1 MWQGRRGQWDYQLLF
16 THEEHPGI
24 PFLQSFYVA
33 LGAFSPFDLPLTYH
47 IARFALT
54 IGVVLALWAFA
65 SHFFEKT
72 SERWLCLLFGTVVSG
87 WSWLLFL
94 ISPEMTRQV
103 FPIEFWLIDAFNLSG
118 ALFMPH
124 FSAAIILQIVIL
136 LAFENFAHTQVGSYG
151 RALVQITILTLAMAA
166 EAIIQP
172 YVILLLVPLL
182 VILTAYHIFSAK
194 RLSLL
199 RALWL
204 IIPMG
209 VHTAIVAYHYQA
221 VSADPVWVNFS
232 TQNITAS
239 PLVTYYLLGYLTFII
254 PIFFGVRPFMFS
266 MADDRWWMP
275 LIWVALVAALLYAP
289 FPTQRRY
296 LLGVQTPLAAL
307 AAYGWARGILPR
319 LRRPQRRVL
328 LTAVYMVFASIAL
341 ILLLLSNIGGL
352 SYSADNPVFYSADEL
367 QGYAWLRREAN
378 SGDLVLTT
386 FDQTGQGSGG
396 RLVAATGQRV
406 FMGHW
411 IETVDFDTKVAQ
423 IRQFYDGATDDEWRQ
438 NFLKDIGA
446 VYIWYDDDARALGD
460 WNPATAKYLDV
471 VFESGN
477 LTIFRLGA
485 RDV

>member
-1 MWQGRRGQWDYQLLF
+1 
-16 THEEHPGI
+16 
-24 PFLQSFYVA
+24 
-33 LGAFSPFDLPLTYH
+33 
-47 IARFALT
+47 
-54 IGVVLALWAFA
+54 
-65 SHFFEKT
+65 
-72 SERWLCLLFGTVVSG
+72 
-87 WSWLLFL
+87 
-94 ISPEMTRQV
+94 
-103 FPIEFWLIDAFNLSG
+103 
-118 ALFMPH
+118 
-124 FSAAIILQIVIL
+124 
-136 LAFENFAHTQVGSYG
+136 
-151 RALVQITILTLAMAA
+151 
-166 EAIIQP
+166 
-172 YVILLLVPLL
+172 
-182 VILTAYHIFSAK
+182 
-194 RLSLL
+194 
-199 RALWL
+199 
-204 IIPMG
+204 
-209 VHTAIVAYHYQA
+209 
-221 VSADPVWVNFS
+221 
-232 TQNITAS
+232 
-239 PLVTYYLLGYLTFII
+239 
-254 PIFFGVRPFMFS
+254 
-266 MADDRWWMP
+266 
-275 LIWVALVAALLYAP
+275 
-289 FPTQRRY
+289 
-296 LLGVQTPLAAL
+296 VQTPLAAL